1 MDKRDI
7 YKAVL
12 GMIDLTSLN
21 GSDTYTKIAAMTGK
35 VNRFHDTFPDYPLP
49 ASICVYP
56 NFARFLDV
64 FVDDHADLGQG
75 QLVLRRHAGEVGV
88 PLEGRLLF
96 SDLCVVPERLERAF
110 LQHVLDAF
118 FRKTITALQRL
129 HYGILSV

>member
-49 ASICVYP
+49 ASI
-56 NFARFLDV
+56 
-64 FVDDHADLGQG
+64 
-75 QLVLRRHAGEVGV
+75 
-88 PLEGRLLF
+88 
-96 SDLCVVPERLERAF
+96 
-110 LQHVLDAF
+110 
-118 FRKTITALQRL
+118 
-129 HYGILSV
+129 

>member
-56 NFARFLDV
+56 NFARTF
-64 FVDDHADLGQG
+64 
-75 QLVLRRHAGEVGV
+75 R
-88 PLEGRLLF
+88 P
-96 SDLCVVPERLERAF
+96 PRARF
-110 LQHVLDAF
+110 P
-118 FRKTITALQRL
+118 
-129 HYGILSV
+129 